1 MKPLTLKAYAK
12 LNLCLSITG
21 RRPDGYHEID
31 SVFHCISLNDTLS
44 FTRRQDGIISLICS
58 NPDLPVD
65 GANLVVKAAVALKE
79 LAGQTSSTGSLG
91 ADIYLGKGIPIGAG
105 LGGGSSDAA
114 TALLG
119 LRRLWGLDR
128 ISSRQLFRLAEA
140 LGSDVPFF
148 LAGGTARVTGRGE
161 RIKPV
166 SCPRKY
172 HFLII
177 YPGFPVSTAWAYKN
191 RRRTKK
197 RLTKRCKFSKI
208 LLDMCRSAAPA
219 SSLSSCLWNDLELT
233 VIPEYSAIAR
243 AKADLL
249 GCGALGSLMSG
260 SGSCVF
266 GLFPGPGSAAAA
278 HRQISRLWPE
288 SFLAR
293 SAIS

>member
-1 MKPLTLKAYAK
+1 MKPLTIKAYAK

-31 SVFHCISLNDTLS
+31 SVFHCISLHDTLT
-44 FTRRQDGIISLICS
+44 FKQRQDGIVSVVCS
-58 NPDLPVD
+58 DPGLPVD
-65 GANLVVKAAVALKE
+65 SANLVVKAAVALKQ
-79 LAGQTSSTGSLG
+79 LAGQTSPTDSLG
-91 ADIYLGKGIPIGAG
+91 ADISLDKGIPIGAG

-114 TALLG
+114 TTLLG
-119 LRRLWGLDR
+119 LRQLWGLKR
-128 ISSRQLFRLAEA
+128 IGSRQLFRLAEA

-161 RIKPV
+161 RVKPI

-177 YPGFPVSTAWAYKN
+177 YPGLSVSTAWAYKN
-191 RRRTKK
+191 LRWRKN
-197 RLTKRCKFSKI
+197 RLTKLGKFSKI
-208 LLDMCRSAAPA
+208 LVDRCRSAAPA
-219 SSLSSCLWNDLELT
+219 SSLAPCFWNDLEPA
-233 VIPEYSAIAR
+233 VISEHPAIAR

-249 GCGALGSLMSG
+249 VYGALGGLMSG

-266 GLFPGPGSAAAA
+266 GLFPGPRSAAAA
-278 HRQISRLWPE
+278 HCHISRLWPM

-293 SAIS
+293 SIVP

>member
-21 RRPDGYHEID
+21 RRPDGYHGID
-31 SVFHCISLNDTLS
+31 SIFHCISLHDTLT
-44 FTRRQDGIISLICS
+44 FTRRQDGVVSLICN
-58 NPDLPVD
+58 NPSLPV
-65 GANLVVKAAVALKE
+65 GSTNLVVKAALALQQ
-79 LAGQTSSTGSLG
+79 LAGQTSSTDSLG
-91 ADIYLGKGIPIGAG
+91 ADICLGKGIPIGAG

-114 TALLG
+114 TTLLG

-128 ISSRQLFRLAEA
+128 IGSRQLFRLAET

-161 RIKPV
+161 RVKPI

-172 HFLII
+172 HFLIV
-177 YPGFPVSTAWAYKN
+177 YPDVSISTAWAYKN
-191 RRRTKK
+191 LDRIKN

-208 LLDMCRSAAPA
+208 LMDMCRLAAPP
-219 SSLSSCLWNDLELT
+219 SSLASCFWNDLEPA
-233 VIPEYSAIAR
+233 VIPVYSAIAQ
-243 AKADLL
+243 AKADLID
-249 GCGALGSLMSG
+249 CGALGSVMSG

-266 GLFPGPGSAAAA
+266 GLFPGPGSAIAA

-288 SFLAR
+288 SYLAQ
-293 SAIS
+293 SIIP